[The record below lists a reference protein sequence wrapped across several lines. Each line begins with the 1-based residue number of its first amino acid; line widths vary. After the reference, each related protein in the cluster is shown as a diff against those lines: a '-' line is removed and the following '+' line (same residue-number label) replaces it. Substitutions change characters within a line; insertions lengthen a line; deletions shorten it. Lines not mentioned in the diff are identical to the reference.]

1 MTRFRFKLKG
11 GYVIG
16 ALEIP
21 TDIGSLTIA
30 TVGGSKADALM
41 RAGTI
46 AQRIADD
53 PVMSALIPP
62 QAHTAIAAAKAL
74 SVAAKRGPKAIKSLW
89 GKLKGAGKKRL
100 AEALT
105 KEVGAKY
112 FGKEYRFEQPNRGAW
127 QRYQDPYDDDADGY
141 DDDAESYD
149 EAGGF
154 DAYELGRRKKRR
166 KGKGRGRGRARAAQ
180 SREPEPPLDEPPPPY
195 DEPPP
200 PYDEPPPPGYEYAPE
215 ETSDIVDE
223 DGGE

>member
-74 SVAAKRGPKAIKSLW
+74 SVAAKKGPKALKGLW

-100 AEALT
+100 AEALHS
-105 KEVGAKY
+105 EVSGSVK
-112 FGKEYRFEQPNRGAW
+112 QPNRGAW
-127 QRYQDPYDDDADGY
+127 QRYQDPYADDEDGY

-149 EAGGF
+149 EDGGL
-154 DAYELGRRKKRR
+154 DEYELGRRKRKRKKR
-166 KGKGRGRGRARAAQ
+166 VRGRDRARDVDPELPAEEPAYEYEA
-180 SREPEPPLDEPPPPY
+180 SPEPDPEMDAEPGVG
-195 DEPPP
+195 DL
-200 PYDEPPPPGYEYAPE
+200 
-215 ETSDIVDE
+215 
-223 DGGE
+223 

>member
-30 TVGGSKADALM
+30 TVGGTKADALM

-46 AQRIADD
+46 AQRIAED

-62 QAHTAIAAAKAL
+62 QAHTAIVAAKAL
-74 SVAAKRGPKAIKSLW
+74 SVAAKRGPKALKSLW

-100 AEALT
+100 AEALQAEAKT
-105 KEVGAKY
+105 VGDARY
-112 FGKEYRFEQPNRGAW
+112 FGRKYEFEQPNRGAW
-127 QRYQDPYDDDADGY
+127 QRYQDPYEDDADGY
-141 DDDAESYD
+141 DADAESYD
-149 EAGGF
+149 ENADF

-166 KGKGRGRGRARAAQ
+166 KGKRRGRMRSRE
-180 SREPEPPLDEPPPPY
+180 REPELPTDEPPPPY
-195 DEPPP
+195 DEP
-200 PYDEPPPPGYEYAPE
+200 PPPPGYEYAPE
-215 ETSDIVDE
+215 ETSDIVDADE
-223 DGGE
+223 DGE